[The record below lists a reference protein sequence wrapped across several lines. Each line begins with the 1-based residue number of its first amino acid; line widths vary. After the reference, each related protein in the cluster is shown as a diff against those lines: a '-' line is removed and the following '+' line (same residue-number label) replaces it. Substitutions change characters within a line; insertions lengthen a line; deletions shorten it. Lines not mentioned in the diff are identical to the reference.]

1 MPFDLIAYMNLCQKF
16 AQIWQGFKFQFDRD
30 HSKKMK
36 QIVFGFFGMH
46 QYQNVITNMTY
57 LIIKNEHH
65 SRKFDRFRSQ
75 KKKKIQRLKSAV
87 IVVVKF
93 ARFRSE
99 SYHETVKKYDTGEKI
114 CPKSVKCMS

>member
-1 MPFDLIAYMNLCQKF
+1 MATETCSSLNLMPFDLIAYMNLCQKF

-36 QIVFGFFGMH
+36 QIVFGFIGMH

-65 SRKFDRFRSQ
+65 FRKFDRFRSQ
-75 KKKKIQRLKSAV
+75 KKIKNTNIKIGRY
-87 IVVVKF
+87 
-93 ARFRSE
+93 RSC
-99 SYHETVKKYDTGEKI
+99 KI
-114 CPKSVKCMS
+114 CPISVKMLS